1 MIVNGFPEAQPQ
13 VQNTQPAGQA
23 AHESTGNEVAQIWRG
38 QQQRVIGP
46 ARRPGKN
53 DQEHAKRG
61 AQGDEQQRAEAK
73 KP

>member
-1 MIVNGFPEAQPQ
+1 MIVNGFPKTQPE
-13 VQNTQPAGQA
+13 VQNTQSAGQA
-23 AHESTGNEVAQIWRG
+23 ADESTGNEVAQIWRG
-38 QQQRVIGP
+38 QEERVIGP
-46 ARRPGKN
+46 AGRPGKN